1 MDRPTARSERH
12 LDESVTSW
20 FLYFGRKGARDST
33 PIARRSTSFP
43 KRVIGG
49 PPINANVRPFRD
61 ARIIPFPSIARKID
75 ETKLSPRFHLC
86 SATFHD
92 LWSGLACPQGRVRR
106 IYSTGNASSS
116 YLLGRG
122 EDEPTPA
129 NSPLESKHATLTAE
143 KGMNNTRARG
153 EPDRVL
159 SISRRFSGIV
169 PRSGTVGGTRTRTT
183 SLHRLRW
190 IHDEVQRTCSSM
202 RSFRFPPASL
212 DIPRIWTGSFLPP
225 SINSYNSVAPDSLAS
240 TTSFHQLFIAC
251 VYYRIGTAVSR
262 WNWSAAFFVRLPFRS
277 VPRENNREKEEE
289 RLIAYRPFVSKV
301 GRARDPPRFVPR

>member
-1 MDRPTARSERH
+1 M
-12 LDESVTSW
+12 
-20 FLYFGRKGARDST
+20 
-33 PIARRSTSFP
+33 
-43 KRVIGG
+43 IGG

-212 DIPRIWTGSFLPP
+212 DIPRIWTGSSPP
-225 SINSYNSVAPDSLAS
+225 PAPS
-240 TTSFHQLFIAC
+240 
-251 VYYRIGTAVSR
+251 SR
-262 WNWSAAFFVRLPFRS
+262 P
-277 VPRENNREKEEE
+277 
-289 RLIAYRPFVSKV
+289 RLIRITRSLQIPSHRPLRSTNYLSRAFTTESAPPYRGGIGARHFSSASLFPPFL
-301 GRARDPPRFVPR
+301 ARITERRRRRD

>member
-1 MDRPTARSERH
+1 M
-12 LDESVTSW
+12 
-20 FLYFGRKGARDST
+20 
-33 PIARRSTSFP
+33 
-43 KRVIGG
+43 IGG

-75 ETKLSPRFHLC
+75 ETKLSTPYRRASTFARPR
-86 SATFHD
+86 STI
-92 LWSGLACPQGRVRR
+92 SGLAWRVRKVGR

-212 DIPRIWTGSFLPP
+212 DIPRIWTGSSPP
-225 SINSYNSVAPDSLAS
+225 PAPS
-240 TTSFHQLFIAC
+240 
-251 VYYRIGTAVSR
+251 SR
-262 WNWSAAFFVRLPFRS
+262 P
-277 VPRENNREKEEE
+277 
-289 RLIAYRPFVSKV
+289 RLIRTTRSLQIPSDRPLRSTNYLSRAFTTESAPPYRSGIGARHFSSASLFPPFL
-301 GRARDPPRFVPR
+301 ARITERRRRRD